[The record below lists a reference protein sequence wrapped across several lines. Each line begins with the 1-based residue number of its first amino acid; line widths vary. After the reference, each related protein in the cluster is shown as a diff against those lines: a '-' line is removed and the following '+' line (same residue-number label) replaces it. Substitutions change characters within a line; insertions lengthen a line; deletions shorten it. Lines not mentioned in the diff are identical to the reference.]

1 MKTAD
6 EILIDLIKY
15 VDYITF
21 DEVEYVKIFVGDTWY
36 MIPRVFEP
44 LFKEIQ
50 FKLKRLERI
59 EKND

>member
-21 DEVEYVKIFVGDTWY
+21 DEVEYVKIFVGDT
-36 MIPRVFEP
+36 
-44 LFKEIQ
+44 
-50 FKLKRLERI
+50 
-59 EKND
+59 